1 MDGLQAYSLRS
12 IFRGHQGGKEGPMAY
27 NSIQNLTNVYN
38 FYMTTYAPKSST
50 PYDSHKKSELRG
62 VYNSI
67 VKLNKE
73 SPLYILDTS
82 RDSREFAVN
91 VKENARELRNTIAS
105 LGGLD
110 EDTLLNK
117 KVAYSS
123 NPNIAT
129 ADFIGTLPEEGE
141 LPSYEIE
148 VNRLAT
154 SQVNSGRYLPDDEP
168 VGLPADTY
176 SFDVG
181 IDGLNYEFQFS
192 IKPND
197 TNRDVEERL
206 SRLIA
211 NAGVGLKAQVVSGDD
226 GTSYLRIESNSTGLK
241 GSEPYIYRV
250 SDSRTS
256 KSSGTVDYFGL
267 DHVSTKPGNA
277 SYVVNGEE
285 YTSASNRVTLGKSY
299 EVTLNGVGS
308 EEGEKVSIGLKT
320 DVDSLTENVS
330 TLVRGFNSFLS
341 AVAEYTGNQPK
352 SGRLFNEMSGVARVF
367 ARDLTSI
374 GLNLNLDGTLEVDD
388 ETLRQTAMSEDAA
401 EAFAPLKSFTNAVL
415 RKSNQVSLNPMN
427 YVNNIIVAY
436 KNPGKNF
443 ASPYITSAYSGMMF
457 NSYC

>member
-1 MDGLQAYSLRS
+1 
-12 IFRGHQGGKEGPMAY
+12 MAY
-27 NSIQNLTNVYN
+27 NSVSNLSNVYN

-82 RDSREFAVN
+82 RASREFAVN
-91 VKENARELRNTIAS
+91 MKENARELRNTIAS

-110 EDTLLNK
+110 EDELLNK

-129 ADFIGTLPEEGE
+129 AEFIGSIQEDDE
-141 LPSYEIE
+141 LPTYNIE
-148 VNRLAT
+148 VNRLAA
-154 SQVNSGRYLPDDEP
+154 SQINSGNYLVDDEP
-168 VGLPADTY
+168 VALTPDTY
-176 SFDVG
+176 SFDIG

-197 TNRDVEERL
+197 TNRDVQERL
-206 SRLIA
+206 ARLITNA
-211 NAGVGLKAQVVSGDD
+211 NIGMKAQVISGEDN
-226 GTSYLRIESNSTGLK
+226 TSYLRMESNSTGLK
-241 GSEPYIYRV
+241 DDSDPYIYRI
-250 SDSRTS
+250 SDHRTS
-256 KSSGTVDYFGL
+256 KSSGTVEYFGL
-267 DHVSTKPGNA
+267 DHVATMPGNA
-277 SYVVNGEE
+277 SYVVNGNEH
-285 YTSASNRVTLGKSY
+285 TSTSNNITLDRTY
-299 EVTLNGVGS
+299 EIKLTGVSS
-308 EEGEKVSIGLKT
+308 EDGEAASIGLKT
-320 DVDSLTENVS
+320 DVESLTENIN
-330 TLVRGFNSFLS
+330 TLVRGFNSFLQ
-341 AVAEYTGNQPK
+341 AVSEYTDHQPK
-352 SGRLFNEMSGVARVF
+352 SNQLFNEMSGVARVF
-367 ARDLTSI
+367 AHDLTSV

-388 ETLRQTAMSEDAA
+388 ETLRQSAMNDDAA
-401 EAFAPLKSFTNAVL
+401 KVFSPLKSFTNAVL
-415 RKSNQVSLNPMN
+415 RKSNQVQLNPMN